1 MVYGYVRVSTEKQT
15 VQNQKM
21 EIRRFCKERK
31 LRKVQWVAETVSGT
45 KSPDKRKL
53 GALLK
58 TVGENDIIVCTEIS
72 RLGRSMMM
80 IFDVLNKLMT
90 VGVKVYTIKENYE
103 LGDNIQSQ
111 VLAFAFG
118 LSAQIER
125 DLISERT
132 KMGLERVRKEMKK
145 RRIAFLAVFF
155 AMAMAV
161 FAASGTVYVTASGA
175 KYHHRD
181 CRTLAKSKNVYSM
194 TVAACLYGLDCS
206 AEIFAAEKDVE
217 RISFVFRVK
226 DKMNSWNE
234 AVSFVVD
241 RGNFEKINYEN
252 FRAQVNSDYNAMW
265 KIVKVLT
272 FGGIE
277 ERLKKFNR
285 ATAVENNALY
295 R

>member
-132 KMGLERVRKEMKK
+132 KMGLERVRREEKRVGREKGQRPGRYKLSGKCAYIRRTRAGGRSKLSLARELGVTWNTMNAFCKMK
-145 RRIAFLAVFF
+145 RIL
-155 AMAMAV
+155 
-161 FAASGTVYVTASGA
+161 
-175 KYHHRD
+175 
-181 CRTLAKSKNVYSM
+181 
-194 TVAACLYGLDCS
+194 
-206 AEIFAAEKDVE
+206 
-217 RISFVFRVK
+217 
-226 DKMNSWNE
+226 
-234 AVSFVVD
+234 
-241 RGNFEKINYEN
+241 
-252 FRAQVNSDYNAMW
+252 
-265 KIVKVLT
+265 
-272 FGGIE
+272 
-277 ERLKKFNR
+277 
-285 ATAVENNALY
+285 
-295 R
+295 